1 MSDTTIKGFVEHI
14 TYRSEETGYTV
25 LTLCADG
32 EEVTAVGVLPE
43 IGEGETIQCEGSFQV
58 HATYGRQFRIREF
71 SLSVPEDEAS
81 MERYLSSGLIKGIGK
96 ALAHRIVKRF
106 GTETFDII
114 EKEPDRLAEV
124 NGISEKKAREIYLQV
139 CEKKDQR
146 DGVLF
151 LSRYGISNTLALRI
165 WKAYGSEVYRIIR
178 ENPYLGWQSIP
189 GSASGA
195 ASSIRFSLPPEKEV
209 FTCPRRCCF
218 GGHPVCCPCRF
229 QVSFRRPRCSLNS
242 HRLPYSRGYRRLPYI
257 LGFCR
262 RLCSQ
267 RFRRRASSREQPASQ
282 SPTARGQ
289 FASLSPTAWMQPI
302 HLSSGMRVQPGQM
315 GKRDRMYEIRTVC
328 LMRTSSL
335 VCIRRGRR
343 AEKKSGKKRNIW
355 SFWRTASGIFPPTE
369 R

>member
-43 IGEGETIQCEGSFQV
+43 IGEGETIQCEGTFQM

-106 GTETFDII
+106 GAETFDII

-146 DGVLF
+146 DG
-151 LSRYGISNTLALRI
+151 
-165 WKAYGSEVYRIIR
+165 
-178 ENPYLGWQSIP
+178 
-189 GSASGA
+189 
-195 ASSIRFSLPPEKEV
+195 
-209 FTCPRRCCF
+209 
-218 GGHPVCCPCRF
+218 
-229 QVSFRRPRCSLNS
+229 
-242 HRLPYSRGYRRLPYI
+242 
-257 LGFCR
+257 
-262 RLCSQ
+262 
-267 RFRRRASSREQPASQ
+267 
-282 SPTARGQ
+282 
-289 FASLSPTAWMQPI
+289 
-302 HLSSGMRVQPGQM
+302 
-315 GKRDRMYEIRTVC
+315 DR
-328 LMRTSSL
+328 
-335 VCIRRGRR
+335 
-343 AEKKSGKKRNIW
+343 KSVV
-355 SFWRTASGIFPPTE
+355 
-369 R
+369 

>member
-43 IGEGETIQCEGSFQV
+43 IG
-58 HATYGRQFRIREF
+58 
-71 SLSVPEDEAS
+71 
-81 MERYLSSGLIKGIGK
+81 LIKGIGK

-114 EKEPDRLAEV
+114 EKEPDRLEEV

-178 ENPYLGWQSIP
+178 ENPYRLADELRGIGFHMADEIARRAGMAVDSRFRV
-189 GSASGA
+189 GSGILYTLQLA
-195 ASSIRFSLPPEKEV
+195 AGEGSLY
-209 FTCPRRCCF
+209 CF

-267 RFRRRASSREQPASQ
+267 HFRRRASSREQPASQ

-289 FASLSPTAWMQPI
+289 PASLSPTAWMQPI

-328 LMRTSSL
+328 LMRTSSP

>member
-124 NGISEKKAREIYLQV
+124 NGISEKKASEIYLQV

-178 ENPYLGWQSIP
+178 ENPY
-189 GSASGA
+189 
-195 ASSIRFSLPPEKEV
+195 
-209 FTCPRRCCF
+209 
-218 GGHPVCCPCRF
+218 
-229 QVSFRRPRCSLNS
+229 
-242 HRLPYSRGYRRLPYI
+242 RLADELRGI
-257 LGFCR
+257 GFHMADEIAR
-262 RLCSQ
+262 KAGMAVDS
-267 RFRRRASSREQPASQ
+267 RFRVGSGILYTLQLAAGEGSLYLPKAVLLRRASSLLSMPIPSQLPEASVQPELSQ
-282 SPTARGQ
+282 TS
-289 FASLSPTAWMQPI
+289 
-302 HLSSGMRVQPGQM
+302 VQPGISQASVHP
-315 GKRDRMYEIRTVC
+315 GLLQASVQSALPEEGIQPGAACQPVTNGAEIGRASCRERV
-328 LMRTSSL
+328 SSP
-335 VCIRRGRR
+335 V
-343 AEKKSGKKRNIW
+343 
-355 SFWRTASGIFPPTE
+355 
-369 R
+369 